1 MPDLIASARD
11 VWDDA
16 AASERQSVAETL
28 ATALREIIAEA
39 DRRIG
44 VVQTA
49 RRDRFTTRTN
59 HAAARVRGG

>member
-1 MPDLIASARD
+1 MWD
-11 VWDDA
+11 VGTA
-16 AASERQSVAETL
+16 FERQGVAKTL

-44 VVQTA
+44 VVQAA

-59 HAAARVRGG
+59 HAAARVRGA